1 MSLTGR
7 LIILFFFSVILDID
21 VTIFLLQKQLKGFL
35 VCPVPVPYLHEV
47 QWQWRSWHFIAEGH
61 PGAQGLL
68 HHQGREADQRDSP
81 ARRHQETL
89 LQPWCRSDQ
98 PRAPHSILPAP
109 ASPNVSPP
117 HPGGRSG
124 DDWRPL
130 NGLVRAWIWRP
141 ISGLGPL
148 NVATSAQKK
157 QFTPICCQGNI
168 KSVHFDSGQVLGLP
182 LVLTLTWLLK
192 RDF

>member
-1 MSLTGR
+1 M
-7 LIILFFFSVILDID
+7 
-21 VTIFLLQKQLKGFL
+21 
-35 VCPVPVPYLHEV
+35 PVPHLHEV
-47 QWQWRSWHFIAEGH
+47 QRRRGPRHAAAEGH
-61 PGAQGLL
+61 AGAQGLL

-89 LQPWCRSDQ
+89 LQPWCWSDQ

-109 ASPNVSPP
+109 AAPDVSPP

-141 ISGLGPL
+141 ISGLGPPH
-148 NVATSAQKK
+148 VATSAKKK
-157 QFTPICCQGNI
+157 QDTPICCQGNI
-168 KSVHFDSGQVLGLP
+168 KSVHFDSGQVLRLP
-182 LVLTLTWLLK
+182 LVLTLT
-192 RDF
+192 